1 MELFKL
7 FGKIVVENSE
17 ANEEIDESTK
27 KAKESSDSISSSFKK
42 IGAAIATYIT
52 VDAIKDF
59 GLGCLTAAA
68 DANAAASQ
76 FSQVFGDLEG
86 KASSSLSSIADEAGI
101 SENRMKGSFT
111 KIAAF
116 AKTTGMDT
124 ESALGL
130 SERAMIAVADSA
142 AFYDRSLEETTE
154 SLQSFLKGNFE
165 NDAALGLSCTETTRN
180 AAANKL
186 YGKSF
191 KDLSEEQ
198 KQLTLLQ
205 MVEDANKAS
214 GALGQAARESD
225 TWTNVTGNLKQ
236 AWSDFQATIGSN
248 ILPTAVNVVKTLA
261 EKVAQLAE
269 KVPVV
274 VEWFQQYSG
283 ILAGVAAAI
292 GTVVAGIGLY
302 NTVTAIK
309 LAMDAAE
316 VTTLGALIKMK
327 LASAAATL
335 AAVAPYIAIA
345 AAVAAVIAIGVLL
358 YKNWDKIKEKAIE
371 LKDKLAEKWE
381 NIKTAVSEKVEAI
394 KADVS
399 AKFEAVKQ
407 AAVNIFESVK
417 NAISTAWENIKNVVT
432 VALMFIVE
440 LVKGYFTLITLPFQF
455 IWENCKEYVFAAWEW
470 IKEKVS
476 NALNAI
482 KTTISEVWNSI
493 VSVMSPILDSIKTAI
508 ITTWDAVESAVS
520 TVMNAIKTVLSTVW
534 DEIKSTLSSV
544 LNAIAS
550 VVSNIWNS
558 IKTTVSNVMNTIKS
572 TISNAWNAVKTTV
585 SDAING
591 VKSTISSGLNSAK
604 TTVSGVLD
612 GIKSKFSSIMDSAKS
627 IVSNAIT
634 KIRGYFDF
642 SWSLPKLKMPHFS
655 INGQFSLNP
664 PSVPSLSVSWY
675 KKAYDNAMILNNPA
689 IFGYSP
695 ASGKLLGGGD
705 GSGGEV
711 VSGANTLMNMIQN
724 AVATQNE
731 ALVYYLQKI
740 IQMLAD
746 FFPRVLEAL
755 MGMNI
760 VLDDGTLVGRLAPA
774 IDTELG
780 KIKDRKGRGR

>member
-27 KAKESSDSISSSFKK
+27 KAKDSSDSISSSFKK

-76 FSQVFGDLEG
+76 FSQVFGELEG
-86 KASSSLSSIADEAGI
+86 KASSSLSGIADEAGI

-124 ESALGL
+124 ESALSL

-236 AWSDFQATIGSN
+236 AWTDFQATIGSN

-261 EKVAQLAE
+261 EKVTQLAE

-283 ILAGVAAAI
+283 VLAGVAAVI

-316 VTTLGALIKMK
+316 VTTLGALIALK
-327 LASAAATL
+327 LQAAAATM
-335 AAVAPYIAIA
+335 AMYAPYIAIA
-345 AAVAAVIAIGVLL
+345 AAIAAVIAIGVLL
-358 YKNWDKIKEKAIE
+358 YKNWDTIKEKCAE
-371 LKDKLAEKWE
+371 L
-381 NIKTAVSEKVEAI
+381 VS
-394 KADVS
+394 S
-399 AKFEAVKQ
+399 AKQKFEEMK
-407 AAVNIFESVK
+407 SS
-417 NAISTAWENIKNVVT
+417 ISDK
-432 VALMFIVE
+432 F
-440 LVKGYFTLITLPFQF
+440 
-455 IWENCKEYVFAAWEW
+455 
-470 IKEKVS
+470 
-476 NALNAI
+476 
-482 KTTISEVWNSI
+482 NS
-493 VSVMSPILDSIKTAI
+493 
-508 ITTWDAVESAVS
+508 
-520 TVMNAIKTVLSTVW
+520 
-534 DEIKSTLSSV
+534 IKSTALEKVNSLKSG
-544 LNAIAS
+544 I
-550 VVSNIWNS
+550 IDKFNS
-558 IKTTVSNVMNTIKS
+558 IKDGITDKINAAKDKVKSAIETIK
-572 TISNAWNAVKTTV
+572 
-585 SDAING
+585 G
-591 VKSTISSGLNSAK
+591 FF
-604 TTVSGVLD
+604 
-612 GIKSKFSSIMDSAKS
+612 KFE
-627 IVSNAIT
+627 
-634 KIRGYFDF
+634 
-642 SWSLPKLKMPHFS
+642 WSLPKLKLPHPKIS
-655 INGQFSLNP
+655 GSFSLNP
-664 PSVPSLSVSWY
+664 PSVPKFSIEWY
-675 KKAYDNAMILNNPA
+675 KKAYDNPMILNKPSIFDYNPA
-689 IFGYSP
+689 T
-695 ASGKLLGGGD
+695 GKFMGGGD

-746 FFPRVLEAL
+746 FFPRVLETL
-755 MGMNI
+755 MDMNI

-774 IDTELG
+774 IDMELG
-780 KIKDRKGRGR
+780 KIKDRKDRGR